1 MFGRIR
7 RLLSPPVFEG
17 DADKTRAAWL
27 LNIILLTLLARAVF
41 IRLIT
46 GSDPP
51 RPSFV
56 VPFVI
61 LLLMMMVMMRRGAV
75 RLASTIT
82 VWGFWLSLSAAAV
95 ITGGLHSTGFRNYI
109 LPVIVAG
116 LLLGQRAAI
125 MTAALS
131 ILAGLGMWFA
141 ETRGLIEAPP
151 ESAGPLELLITHA
164 ISLLMAAVLV
174 TLATR
179 STELALA
186 RARQEIAE
194 RKYAEKAVRAS
205 EERFSKAF
213 NLSPLRMGIL
223 RVRDAAIVAVNDCF
237 VRDMGFAR
245 EEVIGHPIFEFD
257 VEVPRLRQ
265 IIENREPFRNWET
278 QATTKTGEKRSALTS
293 AEVIELSGEPC
304 MIWVTND
311 ITERK
316 RAEEALRESEEL
328 FRTSFENATAGVC
341 LVGTDGK
348 FLSVNSTL
356 CEMLGYSR
364 YELEQL
370 SFNDVTPPEDK
381 HIGAAFVARALA
393 GEVST
398 AHFEKR
404 YLHKQGH
411 PLWAYVS
418 TALVRQPRESR
429 PYFITHI
436 QDITERKRVETERN
450 MLMHDLGERIKEL
463 TALHRT
469 ARLLQEER
477 PFNRELLSEFVTFL
491 PQAWQ
496 YPDVCA
502 AQITYR
508 DLVVQTPGWRETPW
522 KQVADFVTSDGEKG
536 TIEVVYLERC
546 PDSAEGPFLAEE
558 RHLIESLADMLTAH
572 LERKQAEEKI
582 QATSERL
589 RALMTSLRSARE
601 EEGIRIA
608 REIHDELGTALTSLR
623 WDLEEMDKTLPPA
636 LHGRISTM
644 LRLVDAT
651 IDRVRRI
658 ASELRPSILDDL
670 GLAAAV
676 EWQTQQFQTRTGI
689 KCHYDCSVDSIDL
702 DPERTTAVFRIFQEA
717 LTNVLRHA
725 QASTV
730 DVSLDRDDTDFFLEV
745 RDNGRGI
752 RDSEKTGLS
761 SLGLLGMRE
770 RANLIGAMVEINGV
784 EGKGTTVRLRVPL
797 VRSNELCA

>member
-1 MFGRIR
+1 M
-7 RLLSPPVFEG
+7 
-17 DADKTRAAWL
+17 
-27 LNIILLTLLARAVF
+27 
-41 IRLIT
+41 
-46 GSDPP
+46 
-51 RPSFV
+51 
-56 VPFVI
+56 
-61 LLLMMMVMMRRGAV
+61 
-75 RLASTIT
+75 
-82 VWGFWLSLSAAAV
+82 
-95 ITGGLHSTGFRNYI
+95 
-109 LPVIVAG
+109 
-116 LLLGQRAAI
+116 
-125 MTAALS
+125 
-131 ILAGLGMWFA
+131 
-141 ETRGLIEAPP
+141 
-151 ESAGPLELLITHA
+151 
-164 ISLLMAAVLV
+164 
-174 TLATR
+174 
-179 STELALA
+179 
-186 RARQEIAE
+186 
-194 RKYAEKAVRAS
+194 
-205 EERFSKAF
+205 
-213 NLSPLRMGIL
+213 
-223 RVRDAAIVAVNDCF
+223 
-237 VRDMGFAR
+237 
-245 EEVIGHPIFEFD
+245 
-257 VEVPRLRQ
+257 
-265 IIENREPFRNWET
+265 
-278 QATTKTGEKRSALTS
+278 
-293 AEVIELSGEPC
+293 
-304 MIWVTND
+304 
-311 ITERK
+311 
-316 RAEEALRESEEL
+316 
-328 FRTSFENATAGVC
+328 
-341 LVGTDGK
+341 
-348 FLSVNSTL
+348 
-356 CEMLGYSR
+356 
-364 YELEQL
+364 
-370 SFNDVTPPEDK
+370 
-381 HIGAAFVARALA
+381 
-393 GEVST
+393 
-398 AHFEKR
+398 
-404 YLHKQGH
+404 
-411 PLWAYVS
+411 
-418 TALVRQPRESR
+418 
-429 PYFITHI
+429 
-436 QDITERKRVETERN
+436 
-450 MLMHDLGERIKEL
+450 
-463 TALHRT
+463 
-469 ARLLQEER
+469 
-477 PFNRELLSEFVTFL
+477 TFL

-623 WDLEEMDKTLPPA
+623 WDLEEMDKAVPPA

-689 KCHYDCSVDSIDL
+689 KCHYDCSVDNIDL

-730 DVSLDRDDTDFFLEV
+730 DVSLDRDDTDFLLEV